1 MIINIT
7 AIVIALM
14 KILMSINIIIEA
26 VGIEIVEIII
36 ITTSNIKRD
45 ECKQ

>member
-14 KILMSINIIIEA
+14 KMLMSINIIIEA
-26 VGIEIVEIII
+26 VAIEIVEIII

-45 ECKQ
+45 EFKQ

>member
-14 KILMSINIIIEA
+14 KMLMSINIIIEA
-26 VGIEIVEIII
+26 VAIEIVEIII
-36 ITTSNIKRD
+36 ITTSNIKKD
-45 ECKQ
+45 EFKQ